1 MIWSGLVRYHRG
13 GRILVEGMERI
24 WMKRQ
29 EEEEQPEWRKQCEKE
44 HQDLKRGLSKEPP
57 AEGIRRIIVG
67 NNSWMGRT
75 EP

>member
-44 HQDLKRGLSKEPP
+44 HQDLKRGLSKEKSSLRRRVY
-57 AEGIRRIIVG
+57 AE
-67 NNSWMGRT
+67 
-75 EP
+75 